1 MQLEHLGEEKIRK
14 SHVQIFHK
22 NDTKICY
29 KIETN
34 FHEENLV
41 SIRQLKLNQYRFELY
56 ENKEKMNYIL
66 KKFPFLQLTVRNEA
80 NETSVKKVIRS
91 KFFLKNLF

>member
-1 MQLEHLGEEKIRK
+1 MIFIFIGEEKIRK

-22 NDTKICY
+22 NDAKICY

-34 FHEENLV
+34 FHKENLV
-41 SIRQLKLNQYRFELY
+41 LIRRSKLNQHRFELY

-66 KKFPFLQLTVRNEA
+66 KMFPFLQLTAPNEA
-80 NETSVKKVIRS
+80 KETSVKKVIKS